1 MRRESLLAVTTA
13 LALLVLSREA
23 YAQASETELAT
34 ARLLFNEGVA
44 LEEKGDWPAA
54 LEKLRKVAA
63 IRLTPQ
69 VRYNLGICLLHTGRL
84 VEAWNELSPVATAPP
99 DKKTAELVGL
109 AQREVAKLRPRIP
122 SLVVTLPPGTTAE
135 VTLDGKAI
143 HAELLGAPMLVDPG
157 PHTVAASRGPGGGR
171 VERRVT
177 AVEGAAAPLM
187 VALEAPPDAPP
198 TSPVVSTWYGRIP
211 LSAYLA
217 GGASVAA
224 FGGALVMLGLRGGAI
239 SSLNKACGGSG
250 GHCPSSASGEYSDL
264 KTYTIAGDV
273 LLGVGITGAATA
285 GGLVWLAPAAS
296 PSAHGSTWGATMT
309 GRF

>member
-1 MRRESLLAVTTA
+1 
-13 LALLVLSREA
+13 
-23 YAQASETELAT
+23 
-34 ARLLFNEGVA
+34 
-44 LEEKGDWPAA
+44 
-54 LEKLRKVAA
+54 VAA

-69 VRYNLGICLLHTGRL
+69 VRYNLGICLLHAGQL
-84 VEAWNELSPVATAPP
+84 VEALNELSPVATAPP

-122 SLVVTLPPGTTAE
+122 SLVVTLPPGTNAD

-157 PHTVAASRGPGGGR
+157 PHTVMASHPGGGAH

-177 AVEGAAAPLM
+177 AVEGAVAPLM

-198 TSPVVSTWYGRIP
+198 PPPVVTTWYGRIP
-211 LSAYLA
+211 VSAYIA

-224 FGGALVMLGLRGGAI
+224 FGGALIMLGLRGGAI
-239 SSLNKACGGSG
+239 SSLNKSCAANGGV
-250 GHCPSSASGEYSDL
+250 CPSSAEGEYSNL
-264 KTYTIAGDV
+264 KTYTVAGDV
-273 LLGVGITGAATA
+273 LLGVGIAGAATA
-285 GGLVWLAPAAS
+285 GGLVWLAPVAS
-296 PSAHGSTWGATMT
+296 PSAHGSTWGASVT